1 MNLNRRDF
9 LGLAAG
15 GAGAIVATSAL
26 PSFGKDDPS
35 LFPKRGVVERLAI
48 AYQHIHIGLPQPFSV
63 LHISDTHLTAVYD
76 DEPEYLVKFAKY
88 RAKVF
93 GGRQEEALRDSL
105 AWAKMNVDYV
115 IHTGDFIDFQTRA
128 NLDIVKRV
136 FGEEK
141 SLAASLGNHEFQR
154 RIPDEK
160 VDESSIVTLRQYGA
174 LSMKLLAETF
184 PFDISLQSTVV
195 NGVNFVTLN
204 QVCGFVTEK
213 HVERFQAE
221 VKKGLPI
228 VLYMHCPFFTAEL
241 ARASRKYWQFNRKFR
256 QDNPGPMN
264 SFQTNDPVTRDFI
277 AYLKSETLL
286 KGILTGHMH
295 LTACDR
301 FSPTAMQY
309 IVGGN
314 FMFHGEEVLF
324 T

>member
-1 MNLNRRDF
+1 MNRRDF
-9 LGLAAG
+9 IG
-15 GAGAIVATSAL
+15 GVGAVIASASL

-105 AWAKMNVDYV
+105 SWAQKNVDYV

-128 NLDIVKRV
+128 NLDIVKKV

-141 SLAASLGNHEFQR
+141 SLTGSLGNHEFQR

-160 VDESSIVTLRQYGA
+160 VDESSIAGLRQYGA

-204 QVCGFVTEK
+204 EVVGFVTEN
-213 HVERFQAE
+213 HVERFHAE

-228 VLYMHCPFFTAEL
+228 ILCMHCPFFTPEL
-241 ARASRKYWQFNRKFR
+241 SRASSKYWQFNRKFR

-277 AYLKSETLL
+277 AYLKGEPLL

-314 FMFHGEEVLF
+314 FMVHGEEVLF

>member
-1 MNLNRRDF
+1 MELNRRGF
-9 LGLAAG
+9 IGMAAG
-15 GAGAIVATSAL
+15 GVGAVVATSAL
-26 PSFGKDDPS
+26 PAFGKDDPS
-35 LFPKRGVVERLAI
+35 LFPKRGVVERLAV

-76 DEPEYLVKFAKY
+76 DEPEYLVTFAKK
-88 RAKVF
+88 RSKTF

-128 NLDIVKRV
+128 NLDIVKKV
-136 FGEEK
+136 FGEENA
-141 SLAASLGNHEFQR
+141 LAACLGNHEFQR
-154 RIPDEK
+154 RIPGEK
-160 VDESSIVTLRQYGA
+160 IDESSIAGLRQYGA
-174 LSMKLLAETF
+174 LSMKLLADTF

-204 QVCGFVTEK
+204 EVVGFVTEK
-213 HVERFQAE
+213 HVERFHAE

-228 VLYMHCPFFTAEL
+228 VLCMHCPFFTAEL
-241 ARASRKYWQFNRKFR
+241 ARASCKYWQFNRKFR
-256 QDNPGPMN
+256 HDNAGPMN
-264 SFQTNDPVTRDFI
+264 SYQTNDPVTRDFI
-277 AYLKSETLL
+277 AYLKSEPLL

-295 LTACDR
+295 LTVCDR

-314 FMFHGEEVLF
+314 FMFHGEEILF

>member
-1 MNLNRRDF
+1 MDTNLNRRNF
-9 LGLAAG
+9 IGGVGAVIAA
-15 GAGAIVATSAL
+15 SAL
-26 PSFGKDDPS
+26 PAFGKDDPS
-35 LFPKRGVVERLAI
+35 LFPKRGVVERLAV

-76 DEPEYLVKFAKY
+76 DEPEYLVNFAKK
-88 RAKVF
+88 RSKTF

-115 IHTGDFIDFQTRA
+115 IHTGDVIDFQTRA
-128 NLDIVKRV
+128 NLDIVKKV
-136 FGEEK
+136 FGEGNA
-141 SLAASLGNHEFQR
+141 LAACLGNHEFQR
-154 RIPDEK
+154 RIPGETI
-160 VDESSIVTLRQYGA
+160 DESSIVGLRKYGA
-174 LSMKLLAETF
+174 LSMKLLADTF

-204 QVCGFVTEK
+204 EVAGFVTEN
-213 HVERFQAE
+213 HVARFRAE

-228 VLYMHCPFFTAEL
+228 ILCMHCPFFTAEL
-241 ARASRKYWQFNRKFR
+241 ARASCKYWQFNRKFR
-256 QDNPGPMN
+256 QDNAGPMN
-264 SFQTNDPVTRDFI
+264 SYQTNDPVTRDFI
-277 AYLKSETLL
+277 AYLKSEPLL

-295 LTACDR
+295 LTASDR

-314 FMFHGEEVLF
+314 FMFHGEEILF

>member
-1 MNLNRRDF
+1 MNLNRRNF
-9 LGLAAG
+9 IG
-15 GAGAIVATSAL
+15 GVGAVVASAAL
-26 PSFGKDDPS
+26 PVFGKDDPS

-128 NLDIVKRV
+128 NLDIVKKV

-141 SLAASLGNHEFQR
+141 ALAGSMGNHEFQR
-154 RIPDEK
+154 RIPGEE
-160 VDESSIVTLRQYGA
+160 VDESSIAGLRKYGA

-204 QVCGFVTEK
+204 EVVGFVTK
-213 HVERFQAE
+213 NHVERFHAE

-228 VLYMHCPFFTAEL
+228 ILCMHCPFFTPEL
-241 ARASRKYWQFNRKFR
+241 SRASSKYWQFNRKFR

-295 LTACDR
+295 LTASDR

>member
-1 MNLNRRDF
+1 MQVNRRDF
-9 LGLAAG
+9 LGLVAS
-15 GAGAIVATSAL
+15 GAGTIVAASAL
-26 PSFGKDDPS
+26 PAFGKDDPS

-128 NLDIVKRV
+128 NLDIVKKV

-141 SLAASLGNHEFQR
+141 ALAGSMGNHEFQR

-160 VDESSIVTLRQYGA
+160 VDESSIAGLRKYGA
-174 LSMKLLAETF
+174 LSMKLLSETF
-184 PFDISLQSTVV
+184 PFDISLQSNVV

-204 QVCGFVTEK
+204 EVVGFVTEN
-213 HVERFQAE
+213 HVERFHAE

-228 VLYMHCPFFTAEL
+228 ILCMHCPFFTPEL
-241 ARASRKYWQFNRKFR
+241 ARASCKYWQFNRKFR

-264 SFQTNDPVTRDFI
+264 SYQTNDPVTRDFI

-295 LTACDR
+295 LTASDR

>member
-1 MNLNRRDF
+1 MNLNRRNF
-9 LGLAAG
+9 IG
-15 GAGAIVATSAL
+15 GVGAVVASSAL
-26 PSFGKDDPS
+26 PAFGKDDPS
-35 LFPKRGVVERLAI
+35 LFPNRGVVERLAV

-128 NLDIVKRV
+128 NLDIVKKV

-141 SLAASLGNHEFQR
+141 ALTGSLGNHEFQR

-160 VDESSIVTLRQYGA
+160 VDESCIAGLRKYGA

-204 QVCGFVTEK
+204 EVVGFVTEN
-213 HVERFQAE
+213 HVERFHAE

-228 VLYMHCPFFTAEL
+228 ILCMHCPFFTAEL
-241 ARASRKYWQFNRKFR
+241 ARASCKYWQFNRKFR

-264 SFQTNDPVTRDFI
+264 SFQVNDPVTRDFI
-277 AYLKSETLL
+277 AYLKGEKLL
-286 KGILTGHMH
+286 RGILTGHMH

-314 FMFHGEEVLF
+314 FMFHGEEILF

>member
-1 MNLNRRDF
+1 MNRRDF
-9 LGLAAG
+9 IG
-15 GAGAIVATSAL
+15 GVGAVVASSAL
-26 PSFGKDDPS
+26 PVFGKDDPS
-35 LFPKRGVVERLAI
+35 LFPKRGVVERLAV

-128 NLDIVKRV
+128 NLDIVKKV

-141 SLAASLGNHEFQR
+141 TLTGSLGNHEFQR

-160 VDESSIVTLRQYGA
+160 VDESSIAGLRQYGA

-204 QVCGFVTEK
+204 EVVGFVTEN
-213 HVERFQAE
+213 HVERFHAE

-228 VLYMHCPFFTAEL
+228 ILCMHCPFFTPEL
-241 ARASRKYWQFNRKFR
+241 ARASCKYWQFNRKFR

-277 AYLKSETLL
+277 AYLKSEKLL
-286 KGILTGHMH
+286 RGILTGHMH

-314 FMFHGEEVLF
+314 FMFHGEEILF

>member
-1 MNLNRRDF
+1 MDTNLNRRNF
-9 LGLAAG
+9 IG
-15 GAGAIVATSAL
+15 GVGAVIATSAL
-26 PSFGKDDPS
+26 PAFGKDDPS
-35 LFPKRGVVERLAI
+35 LFPKRGVVERLAV

-76 DEPEYLVKFAKY
+76 DEPEYLVNFAKK
-88 RAKVF
+88 RSKTF

-128 NLDIVKRV
+128 NLDIVKKV
-136 FGEEK
+136 FGEGNA
-141 SLAASLGNHEFQR
+141 LAACLGNHEFQR
-154 RIPDEK
+154 RIPGETI
-160 VDESSIVTLRQYGA
+160 DESSIAGLRKYGA
-174 LSMKLLAETF
+174 LSMKLLADTF

-204 QVCGFVTEK
+204 EVAGFVTEN
-213 HVERFQAE
+213 HVARFHAE

-228 VLYMHCPFFTAEL
+228 VLCMHCPFFTAEL
-241 ARASRKYWQFNRKFR
+241 ARASCKYWQFNRKFR
-256 QDNPGPMN
+256 QDNAGPMN
-264 SFQTNDPVTRDFI
+264 SYQTNDPVTRDFI
-277 AYLKSETLL
+277 AYLKSEPLL

-295 LTACDR
+295 LTASDR

-314 FMFHGEEVLF
+314 FMFHGEEILF